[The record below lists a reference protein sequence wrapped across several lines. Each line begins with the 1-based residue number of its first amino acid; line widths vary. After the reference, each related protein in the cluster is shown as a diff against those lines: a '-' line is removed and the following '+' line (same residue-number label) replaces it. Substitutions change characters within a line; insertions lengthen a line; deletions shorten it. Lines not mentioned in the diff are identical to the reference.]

1 MSVESRHRLGIF
13 GASLRKCPIWVIKME
28 IYGYIVR
35 PAFGNTHMTQPLH
48 LIGLY
53 KATLDGEG
61 RLQLPLG
68 LRDEMNVRRP
78 DFRLMANLEPDGSIC
93 LRERVDWEAHVDF
106 LRRAAGESNR
116 HRRAILFFAAHS
128 SPVRCDKQ
136 GRVRIP
142 DSLLGSA
149 GMDRQAKGR
158 KELVLVGNF
167 GDLRVWSPERW
178 EAFGKEALE
187 DFERGVDSLLGA
199 ASPPVSQ

>member
-1 MSVESRHRLGIF
+1 MYRV
-13 GASLRKCPIWVIKME
+13 
-28 IYGYIVR
+28 
-35 PAFGNTHMTQPLH
+35 TQPTH
-48 LIGLY
+48 LIGQH

-93 LRERVDWEAHVDF
+93 LRERADWETHVDS
-106 LRRAAGESNR
+106 LRRAAGASTR
-116 HRRAILFFAAHS
+116 HRRAMLFLAAHS

-178 EAFGKEALE
+178 EAFGEEALE
-187 DFERGVDSLLGA
+187 DFEGGLDSLLEA
-199 ASPPVSQ
+199 CSTLVSRKENS

>member
-1 MSVESRHRLGIF
+1 MQKRAVL
-13 GASLRKCPIWVIKME
+13 VIKLE
-28 IYGYIVR
+28 ITGYIVR
-35 PAFGNTHMTQPLH
+35 PAFGTIHMTQPTH

-93 LRERVDWEAHVDF
+93 LRERAAWETHVDF
-106 LRRAAGESNR
+106 LRGAAGESNR

>member
-1 MSVESRHRLGIF
+1 MK
-13 GASLRKCPIWVIKME
+13 ASNLE

-35 PAFGNTHMTQPLH
+35 PRSGRIPMNQPTH
-48 LIGLY
+48 LIGQY

-93 LRERVDWEAHVDF
+93 LRERAHWETYVDS
-106 LRRAAGESNR
+106 LRQAAGASTR

-149 GMDRQAKGR
+149 GLDRQAKGR
-158 KELVLVGNF
+158 KDLVLVGNF

-178 EAFGKEALE
+178 EAFGQEALE
-187 DFERGVDSLLGA
+187 DFEGGVDSLLDA
-199 ASPPVSQ
+199 RSEPMSHKETS